1 MADER
6 PDAFD
11 RAVVIEH
18 RRVGFY
24 YRLFGQLYRPQTY
37 PARPTTQNKSGW
49 LGAVTVSG
57 QERKPWSD
65 KHFRAN
71 IPSFAHFVF

>member
-37 PARPTTQNKSGW
+37 PARPTTQNK
-49 LGAVTVSG
+49 LG
-57 QERKPWSD
+57 
-65 KHFRAN
+65 
-71 IPSFAHFVF
+71 